1 MTSNDTD
8 AKVDEQ
14 LLEAE
19 PATADDA
26 PEVDA
31 AQQQDDLSEADSA
44 SDGEG
49 DDGDDED
56 YDDTEDSLTY
66 SNGVIE

>member
-31 AQQQDDLSEADSA
+31 AQQEGDLSEADSA
-44 SDGEG
+44 
-49 DDGDDED
+49 
-56 YDDTEDSLTY
+56 
-66 SNGVIE
+66 